1 MKALLTMTALAA
13 LTAGCRSTAPA
24 GVQSTQP
31 PTAVP
36 QSDPMM
42 IDGPTNAPAN
52 TPIHRALPRAVIYK
66 TNGDYRDNVPV
77 TLNAAGTAL
86 ISFPAP
92 TDITDLSTPLPLADG
107 YLLDRRGVSENSRFT
122 RYTYA
127 QYRALPAPPAPA
139 ALIDSIIPGARVT
152 VIHRL
157 DITLQQ
163 ALGDTA
169 AVNDLIRRSFRQD
182 DGTQM

>member
-13 LTAGCRSTAPA
+13 LAAGCRSTAPA
-24 GVQSTQP
+24 SSQTQTQP
-31 PTAVP
+31 PTLQQAP
-36 QSDPMM
+36 KS
-42 IDGPTNAPAN
+42 IDGPTN

-66 TNGDYRDNVPV
+66 TDGDYRDNVPV

-92 TDITDLSTPLPLADG
+92 TDITDFSTPLPLADG